1 MSDKINDIN
10 VLAGET
16 AEPQTHKRRF
26 GAGSIV
32 ILVGIIAIAA
42 VFGLMLARQNQ
53 GQPTSGAAPDFEF
66 TTFEGETMRLSDLRG
81 NVVVLNFWA
90 SWCTPCAAEAPEL
103 EATWQAYKDHN
114 VVFLGVAYADNG
126 PRSLEFM
133 DRYGLTY
140 MNAPDLGTRISE
152 VYGIRGV
159 PETFIIDPNGN
170 VAQFIYANVNQKQ
183 LTKILDQVLA
193 GGTIQ

>member
-1 MSDKINDIN
+1 MSDKTNDIN
-10 VLAGET
+10 VLTDEI

-103 EATWQAYKDHN
+103 EATWQAYKDRN

>member
-1 MSDKINDIN
+1 MSDKTNDIN
-10 VLAGET
+10 VLTGET
-16 AEPQTHKRRF
+16 VEPQTHKRRF

-103 EATWQAYKDHN
+103 ESTWQAYKDRN

-133 DRYGLTY
+133 ARYGLTY

-183 LTKILDQVLA
+183 LTTILDQVLA

>member
-1 MSDKINDIN
+1 MSDKTNDIN
-10 VLAGET
+10 VLTGET
-16 AEPQTHKRRF
+16 VEPQTHKRRF

>member
-1 MSDKINDIN
+1 MSDKTNDIN
-10 VLAGET
+10 VLTGET

-103 EATWQAYKDHN
+103 ESTWQAYKDRN

-183 LTKILDQVLA
+183 LTTILDQVLA

>member
-1 MSDKINDIN
+1 MSDKTNDIN
-10 VLAGET
+10 VLTGEI

-103 EATWQAYKDHN
+103 EATWQAYKDRK

-133 DRYGLTY
+133 ARYGLTY

>member
-1 MSDKINDIN
+1 MSDKTNDIN
-10 VLAGET
+10 VLSGEI

-103 EATWQAYKDHN
+103 EATWQAYKDRN

>member
-1 MSDKINDIN
+1 MSDKTNDIN
-10 VLAGET
+10 VLTGET
-16 AEPQTHKRRF
+16 VEPEPHKRRF

-32 ILVGIIAIAA
+32 ILVGIVAIAA

-103 EATWQAYKDHN
+103 EATWQAYKDQN

>member
-1 MSDKINDIN
+1 MSDKTNDIN
-10 VLAGET
+10 VLTGEI

-103 EATWQAYKDHN
+103 EATWQAYKDRN

-133 DRYGLTY
+133 ARYGLTY